1 MGTREEIEQLNE
13 QAYADCCALLSR
25 GNVTL
30 QGGGM
35 ETVKER
41 VARLRYDAY
50 RNSVAQ
56 TSHGS
61 VLLQRGAFFTEE
73 DFERELR
80 ELLQTWENG
89 HCYEF

>member
-1 MGTREEIEQLNE
+1 MGTREEIE
-13 QAYADCCALLSR
+13 
-25 GNVTL
+25 
-30 QGGGM
+30 
-35 ETVKER
+35 TVEER

-56 TSHGS
+56 TSHGN

-80 ELLQTWENG
+80 ELLQTWKNG